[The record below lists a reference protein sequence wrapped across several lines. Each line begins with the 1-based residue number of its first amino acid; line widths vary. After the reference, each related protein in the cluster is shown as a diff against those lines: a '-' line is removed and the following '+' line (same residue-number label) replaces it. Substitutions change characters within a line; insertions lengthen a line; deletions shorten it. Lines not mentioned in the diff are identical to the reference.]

1 MIQYPIPQGPIPY
14 RKPFKYEEVKLY
26 AVYCL
31 KTYQILNYRL
41 YEKIVSA
48 RSFATRR
55 GLKEDEAM
63 IVEYQLVDVQHHG
76 IKKVR

>member
-1 MIQYPIPQGPIPY
+1 MTQYPIPQGPIPY
-14 RKPFKYEEVKLY
+14 RKPFKTEEVKLY

-31 KTYQILNYRL
+31 KTYQILNYKL
-41 YEKIVSA
+41 YERIGPA
-48 RSFATRR
+48 RAWATRK

-76 IKKVR
+76 IKKVK